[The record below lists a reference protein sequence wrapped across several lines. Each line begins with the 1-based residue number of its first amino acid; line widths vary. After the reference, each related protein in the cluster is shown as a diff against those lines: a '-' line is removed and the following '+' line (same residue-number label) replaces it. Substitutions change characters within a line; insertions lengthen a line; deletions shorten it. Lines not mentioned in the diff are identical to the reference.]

1 MAAFSSFVPATSV
14 LIAFATTLAPAY
26 ADQAAS
32 DPKYPNLKLVA
43 DSEVATAYIDP
54 EADFSRYGRV
64 LLLEPLVE
72 FRENWLRD
80 QNRTRSRPL
89 KTSDA
94 ERIQAD
100 VAKLFDEVFAE
111 RVVAAGYQ
119 VADAPANDVLLLRP
133 AIINLDVI
141 APDEKV
147 AGRAWTFSAAT
158 GAATLY
164 IELYDSISSEILGRA
179 IDRKSARSPGTQMRM
194 ANSVSNSADARRMLG
209 KWADLLTRFLDE
221 HYIAPGIAPAPA
233 PAADPGE
240 SGAN

>member
-1 MAAFSSFVPATSV
+1 MVAFSRFVSTTSV
-14 LIAFATTLAPAY
+14 LIALAATLAPAY
-26 ADQAAS
+26 ADDAAT
-32 DPKYPNLKLVA
+32 DPEYPNLKLVA
-43 DSEVATAYIDP
+43 DSDVATAYMDP

-72 FRENWLRD
+72 FRKNWLRD
-80 QNRTRSRPL
+80 QNSTRTRKL

-100 VAKLFDEVFAE
+100 VARLFDEVFAE
-111 RVVAAGYQ
+111 RVLAAGYQ
-119 VADAPANDVLLLRP
+119 LATEPANDVLLLRP

-164 IELYDSISSEILGRA
+164 IELYDSVSSEILGRA
-179 IDRKSARSPGTQMRM
+179 IDRKSARRPGNRFTM
-194 ANSVSNSADARRMLG
+194 ANSVSNSAEGRRMLG
-209 KWADLLTRFLDE
+209 KWADILTRFMDE
-221 HYIAPGIAPAPA
+221 HYIAPDIAPVPA
-233 PAADPGE
+233 PTADPGE